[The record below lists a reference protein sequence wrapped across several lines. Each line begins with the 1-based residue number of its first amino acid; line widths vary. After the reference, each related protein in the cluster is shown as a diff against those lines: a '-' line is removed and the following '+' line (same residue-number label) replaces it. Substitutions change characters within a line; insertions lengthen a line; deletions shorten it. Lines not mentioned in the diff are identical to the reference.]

1 MRRRE
6 VVVLLSQAA
15 AFLPL
20 TARSQQANRLP
31 IIGFLGPDK
40 QAWSSWIA
48 AFENGLR
55 KLGWIQGR
63 TVAIE
68 YRWSQGHPERVAEFS
83 TEFVRRKVDV
93 IVTYGG
99 AVAIVKGAT
108 TSIPIVFAIA
118 ADALGSG
125 IVTNLA
131 RPGGNITGFSS
142 QQVEAAPKRLELF
155 REAVPKM
162 RRLAVLFD
170 TDYTAAVVEKDAVQ
184 AAAGKFDFKSTPYG
198 IRRKEDIAPVF
209 EVLKGESDGLYFA
222 QNALLDANEEQLL
235 ESALK
240 ARLPTISSSRA
251 WPEFGCLMSYGPK
264 FESVL
269 QRAAGTVDQ
278 ILRGARPGDIPVQQ
292 PTEFEL
298 VINLKTAKVLGVMI
312 PDKLLTI
319 ADELIE

>member
-1 MRRRE
+1 M
-6 VVVLLSQAA
+6 
-15 AFLPL
+15 PL

-31 IIGFLGPDK
+31 TIGFLGPDK
-40 QAWSSWIA
+40 QSWSSWIA

-68 YRWSQGHPERVAEFS
+68 YRWSQGRPERVAEFA
-83 TEFVRRKVDV
+83 TEFVQQKVDV

-99 AVAIVKGAT
+99 AVAILKRTT

-131 RPGGNITGFSS
+131 HPGGNVTGFSNE
-142 QQVEAAPKRLELF
+142 QAEAAPKRLELF
-155 REAVPKM
+155 HEAVPKI

-170 TDYTAAVVEKDAVQ
+170 TDYGATVLEKDAVQ
-184 AAAGKFDFKSTPYG
+184 AAAGKLNLKSTPYG
-198 IRRKEDIAPVF
+198 IRRKEDIAPIF
-209 EVLKGESDGLYFA
+209 EALKGESDGLYFA
-222 QNALLDANEEQLL
+222 QNALIDANEEQLL
-235 ESALK
+235 EFALN
-240 ARLPTISSSRA
+240 ARLPTISSSRGWA
-251 WPEFGCLMSYGPK
+251 DFGCLMTYGPN
-264 FESVL
+264 FESIL
-269 QRAAGTVDQ
+269 RRAAKMVDE
-278 ILRGARPGDIPVQQ
+278 ILRGARPGDIPVEQ
-292 PTEFEL
+292 PNEFEL
-298 VINLKTAKVLGVMI
+298 VINLKTAKALGVTI

>member
-31 IIGFLGPDK
+31 TIGFLGPDK
-40 QAWSSWIA
+40 RSWSSWIA

-68 YRWSQGHPERVAEFS
+68 YRWSQGRPERVAEFA
-83 TEFVRRKVDV
+83 TEFVQQKVDV

-99 AVAIVKGAT
+99 AVAILKRTT

-131 RPGGNITGFSS
+131 HPGGNVTGFSNE
-142 QQVEAAPKRLELF
+142 QAEAAPKRLELLH
-155 REAVPKM
+155 EAVPKI

-170 TDYTAAVVEKDAVQ
+170 TDYGATVLEKDAVQ
-184 AAAGKFDFKSTPYG
+184 AAAGKLNLKSTPYG
-198 IRRKEDIAPVF
+198 IRRKEDIAPIF
-209 EVLKGESDGLYFA
+209 EALKGESDGLYFA
-222 QNALLDANEEQLL
+222 QNALIDANEEQLL
-235 ESALK
+235 ESALN
-240 ARLPTISSSRA
+240 ARLPTISSSRGWA
-251 WPEFGCLMSYGPK
+251 DFGCLMTYGPNS
-264 FESVL
+264 EYIL
-269 QRAAGTVDQ
+269 RRAAKMVDE
-278 ILRGARPGDIPVQQ
+278 ILRGARPGDIPVEQ
-292 PTEFEL
+292 PNEFEL
-298 VINLKTAKVLGVMI
+298 VINLKTAKALGVMI
-312 PDKLLTI
+312 PDKVLTI

>member
-31 IIGFLGPDK
+31 TIGFLGPDK
-40 QAWSSWIA
+40 ESWSSWIA

-68 YRWSQGHPERVAEFS
+68 YRWSQGRPERVAEFA
-83 TEFVRRKVDV
+83 TEFVQQKVDV

-118 ADALGSG
+118 ADALASG

-131 RPGGNITGFSS
+131 RPGGNITGFSN
-142 QQVEAAPKRLELF
+142 QQAEAAPKRLELF

-170 TDYTAAVVEKDAVQ
+170 TDYRATVLEKDAVQ

-198 IRRKEDIAPVF
+198 IRRKEDIAPAF
-209 EVLKGESDGLYFA
+209 EALKGESDGVYFA
-222 QNALLDANEEQLL
+222 QNALLDANKEQLL

-240 ARLPTISSSRA
+240 ARLPTIAPTRA

-264 FESVL
+264 LESML
-269 QRAAGTVDQ
+269 QRAAETVDQ

-298 VINLKTAKVLGVMI
+298 VINLKTAKALDVMI

>member
-15 AFLPL
+15 AFFPL

-31 IIGFLGPDK
+31 TIGFLGPDK
-40 QAWSSWIA
+40 QSWSSWIA

-68 YRWSQGHPERVAEFS
+68 YRWSQGRPERVAEFS
-83 TEFVRRKVDV
+83 TEFVQQKVDV

-118 ADALGSG
+118 ADPLASG
-125 IVTNLA
+125 IVTNLVH
-131 RPGGNITGFSS
+131 PGGNVTGFSG
-142 QQVEAAPKRLELF
+142 QQAEIVPKRLELF
-155 REAVPKM
+155 HEAVPKM

-170 TDYTAAVVEKDAVQ
+170 TDYRATVLEKDAVQ

-209 EVLKGESDGLYFA
+209 EVLKSESDGLYFA
-222 QNALLDANEEQLL
+222 QNALIDANEEQLL

-240 ARLPTISSSRA
+240 ARLPTISSIRA
-251 WPEFGCLMSYGPK
+251 MVEFGCLMSYGPK
-264 FESVL
+264 FESL
-269 QRAAGTVDQ
+269 LHRAAGTVDQ

-298 VINLKTAKVLGVMI
+298 VINLKTAKALGIVI